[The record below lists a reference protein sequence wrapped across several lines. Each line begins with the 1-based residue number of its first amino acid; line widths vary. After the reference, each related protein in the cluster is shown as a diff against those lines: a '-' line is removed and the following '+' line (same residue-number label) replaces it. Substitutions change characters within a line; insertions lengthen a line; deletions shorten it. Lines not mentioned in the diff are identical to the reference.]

1 MTKRFSQHTRIGFLA
16 LLIGS
21 LTWLSVFGFLVADS
35 LPTLKEQTKATSS
48 PSQLYP
54 QAVMNRL
61 PLSFEENRGQAD
73 QTVRY
78 IVRQRGYAL
87 YLSESE
93 ARFELHGPASQ
104 RQSFSMTLAGASPKA
119 KAKGQQPLIGKSHY
133 FLGDDPSEWR
143 TNIPTFASIRQQGV
157 YPGIDVVFYGNA
169 QHLEY
174 DFIVAPQADPQQI
187 ELAFDGVERIELN
200 DQGDLLLGLNE
211 MDLRMLKPVIY
222 QQVAGNRRSIEGR
235 FSIRNQ
241 TVGFEIGAYDPN
253 LPLVI
258 DPVIDYSTYFG
269 GSGTDIGYG
278 IAVDRNRNV
287 YIAGQTSSL
296 NFPTKNPVQNVRDGA
311 NDAFVTKLSA
321 DGSMVLFSTYLG
333 GRNSGDRASG
343 IAVDKAGNVYVT
355 GETNSLN
362 FPLVNPAQPI
372 YRGNVD
378 AFVVKLSIDGNVLLY
393 STTWGGT
400 LQDVAYGIALDRFDN
415 AYITGRTDSTNF
427 PTKNPLQASLK
438 GVRDVFVSKFSPDGA
453 SIYSTYLGGEL
464 SPTVGR
470 DEEAGYGIAV
480 DAMANTYITGFTTS
494 PGFPVVGAVQPT
506 FAGVEDAFV
515 AKLNAAGSE
524 LVYSTFLG
532 GDRAEEARA
541 IAVDSLGNAYVTGYT
556 FSLNFPTV
564 NALQRNYGGSVDA
577 FVTKYNATGSALI
590 YSTFLGGNGSENT
603 GLIADI
609 TPVGGIA
616 VDNFGNA
623 YVTGKTESSNFPVTR
638 AIQSAMR
645 GDNDAFVAKID
656 PAGFELIYS
665 TYLGS
670 TFTGDNGFDERGLD
684 ITVDQFGSAYVTGQ
698 VLKNDF
704 PTMLPAQPNFG
715 GGLSDAFIA
724 KISAPDIPTIAIV
737 SAASFTGGS
746 LAAEEIVTAFG
757 ANLAS
762 GVEIGRTTP
771 LPTSLLGT
779 SIKVKDKNN
788 DERPAPLF
796 FVSPTQIN
804 FQVPPGTALGKAT
817 VTITN
822 AQNTSV
828 SATVLIEKTA
838 PAIFTANSSG
848 QEAPAAVL
856 LRVKQDG
863 TQIFEPVAQ
872 FNAQLNKYV
881 PLPIDFGAESDQ
893 LFLLL
898 FGSGWR
904 GHSGMENVIAL
915 IGGTS
920 IPVPYAG
927 PQGDFIGQDQ
937 INLPLP
943 RTLIGRGE
951 TTLSLTVEGQMANL
965 VTVAFK

>member
-1 MTKRFSQHTRIGFLA
+1 MSKRFSQHTRIGFSA

-21 LTWLSVFGFLVADS
+21 LTWLSVFSFLVADI
-35 LPTLKEQTKATSS
+35 PATLKEHKKVATS
-48 PSQLYP
+48 PSQPDL
-54 QAVMNRL
+54 QVVMNRL

-73 QTVRY
+73 RAVRF
-78 IVRQRGYAL
+78 IARQRGYAL
-87 YLSESE
+87 YLSESK
-93 ARFELHGPASQ
+93 ARFELRGPANQ

-119 KAKGQQPLIGKSHY
+119 KAAGQQPLPGKSNY
-133 FLGDDPSEWR
+133 FIGDDPKDWR
-143 TNIPTFASIRQQGV
+143 TNIPTFASVRQQGV

-169 QHLEY
+169 QQLEY
-174 DFIVAPQADPQQI
+174 DFVVAPQADPQQI
-187 ELAFDGVERIELN
+187 ELAFDGIEKLELN
-200 DQGDLLLGLNE
+200 THGDLMIGIGETTLA
-211 MDLRMLKPVIY
+211 MLKPVVY
-222 QQVAGNRRSIEGR
+222 QELNGSRRPIESGYA
-235 FSIRNQ
+235 IRNQ
-241 TVGFEIGAYDPN
+241 TVGFVIGDYDPD

-296 NFPTKNPVQNVRDGA
+296 NFPTKNPVQSMRDGA

-333 GRNSGDRASG
+333 GRNSGDRASAL
-343 IAVDKAGNVYVT
+343 AVDKAGNVYVT

-362 FPLVNPAQPI
+362 FPLVNPAQSI

-378 AFVVKLSIDGNVLLY
+378 AFVVKLSIDGNVLIY

-427 PTKNPLQASLK
+427 PTKNPLQATLK

-470 DEEAGYGIAV
+470 DEEAGYSIAV
-480 DAMANTYITGFTTS
+480 DAMANVYITGFTTS
-494 PGFPVVGAVQPT
+494 PGFPVVGAVQPI

-515 AKLNAAGSE
+515 AKLNAAGSA

-541 IAVDSLGNAYVTGYT
+541 IAVDSLGNACVTGYT
-556 FSLNFPTV
+556 FSLNFPTM
-564 NALQRNYGGSVDA
+564 NALQRNYGGNVDA

-590 YSTFLGGNGSENT
+590 YSTYLGGNGSENT

-616 VDNFGNA
+616 VDNSGNA
-623 YVTGKTESSNFPVTR
+623 YVTGKTESANFPVTR
-638 AIQSAMR
+638 AIQSALR

-684 ITVDQFGSAYVTGQ
+684 IAVDQFGSAYVTGQ

-704 PTMLPAQPNFG
+704 PTMLPVQPNFG
-715 GGLSDAFIA
+715 GGLSDAFIT
-724 KISAPDIPTIAIV
+724 KISAPDIPTIALV

-746 LAAEEIVTAFG
+746 LAPEEIVTAFG
-757 ANLAS
+757 FNLAS
-762 GVEIGRTTP
+762 GVEIGATIP

-779 SIKVKDKNN
+779 SITVRDVNN
-788 DERPAPLF
+788 VERPAPLF

-804 FQVPPGTALGKAT
+804 FQVPPDTATGKAVVT
-817 VTITN
+817 VTN
-822 AQNTSV
+822 AQNTMV

-838 PAIFTANSSG
+838 PGIFTANASG

-863 TQIFEPVAQ
+863 SQLFEPVVQ
-872 FNAQLNKYV
+872 FNAFLNKFV

-904 GHSGMENVIAL
+904 GHSGADKVIAR
-915 IGGTS
+915 IGDTV
-920 IPVPYAG
+920 IPIQYAG
-927 PQGDFIGQDQ
+927 PQGSFIGQDQ
-937 INLPLP
+937 INLQLP

-951 TTLSLTVEGQMANL
+951 ATLYLTVDGQMANL
-965 VTVAFK
+965 VTVAFR